1 VADAFKSR
9 LAGFLALLGRPPV
22 ALTGSGL
29 LVGAAI
35 VTNALYM
42 QPRPH
47 PAPLVSTRYI
57 EGASPVAEEPRAQ
70 RSDDLVLA
78 VQSALR
84 RTGHYGG
91 PLDGLAGPQTREAIL
106 AFEAEAER
114 PATGEASLELLAAI
128 KTAKAGETDALAELA
143 VGGQEEE
150 PEHDSRVAAV
160 QHALSIA
167 AYGPLQA
174 DGVFG
179 PQTREAILR
188 FQRDHGLTPTG
199 EISDALMVELRAA
212 GALEE

>member
-1 VADAFKSR
+1 VADALRSR
-9 LAGFLALLGRPPV
+9 LASLFALLGRPSW
-22 ALTGSGL
+22 ALAASGL

-47 PAPLVSTRYI
+47 PAPLVSTRHL
-57 EGASPVAEEPRAQ
+57 EAASPVAEEPKAQ
-70 RSDDLVLA
+70 RSNDLVLA

-106 AFEAEAER
+106 AFEAEADR

-128 KTAKAGETDALAELA
+128 KAAKASDTGALEELA
-143 VGGQEEE
+143 VGGQGGQPE
-150 PEHDSRVAAV
+150 PDSRVAAV

-188 FQRDHGLTPTG
+188 FQRDHSLTPTG
-199 EISDALMVELRAA
+199 DISDGLMVELRAA

>member
-1 VADAFKSR
+1 MARAAAW
-9 LAGFLALLGRPPV
+9 LARPPV
-22 ALTGSGL
+22 LLATSGV

-35 VTNALYM
+35 AANALYM

-47 PAPLVSTRYI
+47 PAPLVSTRHT
-57 EGASPVAEEPRAQ
+57 GTASPKAVEERPAP

-84 RTGHYGG
+84 RTGHYMG
-91 PLDGLAGPQTREAIL
+91 PLDGLAGPQTRDSIL
-106 AFEAEAER
+106 AFEAEAGR
-114 PATGEASLELLAAI
+114 PATGEASLDLLAAI
-128 KTAKAGETDALAELA
+128 DAAKASETDMLAELA
-143 VGGQEEE
+143 IGSQAGTRDE
-150 PEHDSRVAAV
+150 PAPPDERVAAV

-167 AYGPLQA
+167 AYGPIQA

-188 FQRDHGLTPTG
+188 FQRDHGLPPTG

-212 GALEE
+212 GALEDE